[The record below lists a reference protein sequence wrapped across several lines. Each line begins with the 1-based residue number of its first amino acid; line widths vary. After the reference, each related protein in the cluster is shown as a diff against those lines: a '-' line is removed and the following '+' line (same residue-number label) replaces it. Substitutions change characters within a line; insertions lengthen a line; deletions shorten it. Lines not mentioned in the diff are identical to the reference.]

1 MNDKYDDIWN
11 NRSTI
16 FNRNLFNAGITR
28 VKRGGQDIIIDFSV
42 SFQHFRTL
50 RDLAP
55 VNPIRRVYRK
65 SDNTKDTLQ
74 KKIRHYQNTAFH
86 AASLTD
92 LIKHYVPNWND
103 L

>member
-1 MNDKYDDIWN
+1 MTSYDDIWN

-74 KKIRHYQNTAFH
+74 KKTE
-86 AASLTD
+86 T
-92 LIKHYVPNWND
+92 IKIQLFMLQV
-103 L
+103 